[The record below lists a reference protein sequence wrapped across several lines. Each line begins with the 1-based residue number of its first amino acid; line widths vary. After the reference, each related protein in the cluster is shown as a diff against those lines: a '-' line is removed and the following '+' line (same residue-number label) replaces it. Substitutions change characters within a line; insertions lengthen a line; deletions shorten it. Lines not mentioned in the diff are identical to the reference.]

1 MNEPPYQT
9 TSDPQLIEKISKLR
23 EQLKD
28 LKGSIAVTMH
38 SGLTYSGSVCGQQ
51 FGRGSSEKTGSAKR
65 SWAGG
70 FIVVET
76 SNGRMRLDALDI
88 KSLVRS

>member
-9 TSDPQLIEKISKLR
+9 TSDPQLIKKISQLR
-23 EQLKD
+23 EELKD
-28 LKGSIAVTMH
+28 LKGSIAVTMYN
-38 SGLTYSGSVCGQQ
+38 GLIYSGSVCGQQ

-70 FIVVET
+70 FILVET
-76 SNGRMRLDALDI
+76 PTGIMRLDALDI
-88 KSLVRS
+88 KSWVRS